1 MQTFLGLHHTFC
13 PTLGRIAWQAERT
26 LHGRLC
32 CDRDNS
38 WILVIP
44 KLFWWLCI
52 LHYHLIVLK
61 KGLLGILSRHFGVV
75 VLNEL
80 IATTSERILFFNR
93 RALSAWNNSE
103 NLVLLGN
110 PAVSRL
116 PIFSF
121 LIRHP
126 ISGLFLHH
134 NFVCA
139 LLNDL
144 FGIQGRGGCACAGP
158 YAQVLWNFVLAYSL
172 S

>member
-1 MQTFLGLHHTFC
+1 MIMYF
-13 PTLGRIAWQAERT
+13 TLSP
-26 LHGRLC
+26 HC
-32 CDRDNS
+32 KD
-38 WILVIP
+38 
-44 KLFWWLCI
+44 
-52 LHYHLIVLK
+52 
-61 KGLLGILSRHFGVV
+61 LLGILSPHFGVV
-75 VLNEL
+75 ILTEL
-80 IATTSERILFFNR
+80 IAKSSERILFFNR

-110 PAVSRL
+110 TAVSRL

-144 FGIQGRGGCACAGP
+144 FGIQARGGCACAGP
-158 YAQVLWNFVLAYSL
+158 YAQVLFYCGRFCTFHSRFHL
-172 S
+172 

>member
-1 MQTFLGLHHTFC
+1 MIMYF
-13 PTLGRIAWQAERT
+13 TLSP
-26 LHGRLC
+26 H
-32 CDRDNS
+32 
-38 WILVIP
+38 P
-44 KLFWWLCI
+44 
-52 LHYHLIVLK
+52 
-61 KGLLGILSRHFGVV
+61 KGLLDILPPHFGVV
-75 VLNEL
+75 ILTEL
-80 IATTSERILFFNR
+80 VATSSERILFFNR

-110 PAVSRL
+110 TAVSRL

-144 FGIQGRGGCACAGP
+144 FGIQARGGCACAGP
-158 YAQVLWNFVLAYSL
+158 YAQVL
-172 S
+172 